1 MFGLFK
7 SKKKQKNVDQTKEEK
22 SAELRRQVQQQIK
35 EKRAE
40 MDPET
45 LEKLEQALRIKK
57 AKEKVKS
64 VVDEEDRRGD
74 VVSGIRN
81 MREEDK

>member
-7 SKKKQKNVDQTKEEK
+7 SKKKQKNKVQTSEEK
-22 SAELRRQVQQQIK
+22 SAELRCQVQQQIK

-45 LEKLEQALRIKK
+45 LEKLEQAMRIKQ

-64 VVDEEDRRGD
+64 VVDDEKRRD
-74 VVSGIRN
+74 DLVSGIRD

>member
-81 MREEDK
+81 MREEEK